1 MNVAA
6 TTADM
11 DTGAEDS
18 AEQGM
23 QSIAGAMEDASKA
36 ATEHATNLKNT
47 IVEAGPRAMR
57 SVSRFSYTS
66 AYALSYGIVYAAVFV
81 AQSLPQENS
90 IMYGF
95 RDGARAAMDLFKA
108 A

>member
-11 DTGAEDS
+11 ETAAENS
-18 AEQGM
+18 AAQGM
-23 QSIAGAMEDASKA
+23 QSIAEAMKDASKT

-47 IVEAGPRAMR
+47 IIEAGPRAMR
-57 SVSRFSYTS
+57 SVSRISYTS
-66 AYALSYGIVYAAVFV
+66 AYALSYGIVYAVVFM

-90 IMYGF
+90 VMYGL
-95 RDGARAAMDLFKA
+95 RDGARAAMDMLKA